1 MAAVNQRIPN
11 FLGGVSQQPDK
22 IKFPGQLRACD
33 NAVPDI
39 TFGLVKRP
47 PAEYIANLSG
57 ANSTGYWYEI
67 IRDGEQK
74 YLVQITPANA
84 IGAHPIRVWDL
95 SNGNPMTVNPPA
107 GSSVYHYL
115 SGATQAY
122 GITTIQDYTLITNP
136 QKTVTVGSANT
147 DTALNSGNYA
157 FVRLDTIAYNTEYVL
172 YNTDISNPPTPNTYY
187 RVTSLAVDFIG
198 PPDSN
203 NNINLAGSTWGNP
216 EADTRFAASAPFS
229 FSGGD
234 DVILSGTLF
243 NQPASNIIVNGENK
257 TENIEGSIQVNGVAY
272 VANNT
277 ATFDGSTNPDGTP
290 SGQAQHFL
298 GYIQDYDNRY
308 TATITLK
315 NGGLIRGNKAFAEAA
330 YITVQTGS
338 TTAQTDQK
346 YRVSVEAVEP
356 VTTYRDVTGIGYF
369 KTPKNPDEGVL
380 SMSTIL
386 KGLADSVNNSSTGI
400 AGVTAEVVGS
410 GLYLHGV
417 NAKKINF
424 LGGAVNENMSV
435 ISTKA
440 QDISRLPAMNKQGY
454 IAEVSNDADVETDNY
469 YVKFIADNG
478 TSGSGSYEETIRPH
492 NFHSTA
498 ASETMKKGLDPSTMP
513 HALINDNNGSS
524 FTFVKLDEATATS
537 QNNDNYWKDREVGD
551 NTSNPFPSIV
561 GKQISNLFFHR
572 NRLGLVA
579 NEQIVMSQPGSYFNL
594 FIVSAIAGSDDNPI
608 DISVSDVKPAFIK
621 HTLPINKGIMM
632 FSDNGQFLLFTE
644 SDIFSPKT
652 VRLKKVASYECDT
665 SLKPLDL
672 GTSVLFTSS
681 VSAFAR
687 AFEAVVIDDDSPAQ
701 IIEQTRV
708 VPELLP
714 KDLDISTNSKALG
727 ITSYAKRVA
736 TNDAESNYIYHYK
749 YYNADNKR
757 EQSAWYTWLINGN
770 LQHMFYTSSN
780 FFTVAYHEG
789 VYKLARHEYMTDT
802 TANRSYTIDDGT
814 NQSLPDGI
822 TTARSFE
829 AHLDYMVLPSS
840 ISGTENPDKT
850 VITVPYTISTNN
862 NTSSFFMVGLSGTDS
877 SGESIAGV
885 VKEAD
890 SVLGNTAT
898 FNNIVLHSSNSKIAV
913 GYSYSSQIELPTY
926 YVNLGQNAYD
936 TDADLRISAM
946 NFELGQGGPVDFLLK
961 SPYEYVDA
969 SGQIIKDVDDYLQ
982 KGNSMTASA
991 SQLNTHPT
999 KLSSSLRLPIQ
1010 RKNDKYILQ
1019 IFFKEPFS
1027 TALISAS
1034 WDGIYNPRR
1043 HVRR

>member
-1 MAAVNQRIPN
+1 MASVNQRIPN

-47 PAEYIANLSG
+47 PAEYIATLAT
-57 ANSTGYWYEI
+57 ANPTGYWYEI
-67 IRDGEQK
+67 IRDGDQK
-74 YLVQITPANA
+74 YLVQITPTNSN
-84 IGAHPIRVWDL
+84 PIKVWDL
-95 SNGNPMTVNPPA
+95 SNGNSMQVNLA
-107 GSSVYHYL
+107 SGSSYNYL
-115 SGATQAY
+115 TQSNPTQPY

-147 DTALNSGNYA
+147 DTALNDGDYA

-172 YNTDISNPPTPNTYY
+172 YNTTVSNPPTPNTYY
-187 RVTSLAVDFIG
+187 RVTSLGVDFIG
-198 PPDSN
+198 PPIGG
-203 NNINLAGSTWGNP
+203 NINLAGSTWGNP

-234 DVILSGTLF
+234 DVILDTTIDG
-243 NQPASNIIVNGENK
+243 QPSSNIKVNGINM

-272 VANNT
+272 IASNT
-277 ATFDGSTNPDGTP
+277 ANFNGNT
-290 SGQAQHFL
+290 GQSADFL
-298 GYIQDYDNRY
+298 GYTQDYDNRY
-308 TATITLK
+308 TATITLS
-315 NGGLIRGNKAFAEAA
+315 NGGLIRGNKTFAEAA
-330 YITVQTGS
+330 YITVRTGS
-338 TTAQTDQK
+338 VSAGTAQQ

-369 KTPKNPDEGVL
+369 TTPKNPDEGVL

-410 GLYLHGV
+410 GLYLHGA
-417 NAKKINF
+417 NANKINF

-440 QDISRLPAMNKQGY
+440 QDISRLPAMNKHGY
-454 IAEVSNDADVETDNY
+454 IAEVSNDADTETDNY

-478 TSGSGSYEETIRPH
+478 TGGTGSYEETIRPH

-524 FTFVKLDEATATS
+524 FTFTALNQLTATN

-632 FSDNGQFLLFTE
+632 FSDNAQFLLFTE

-652 VRLKKVASYECDT
+652 VRLKKIASYECDT

-687 AFEAVVIDDDSPAQ
+687 AFEAVVVDDDSPAQ

-714 KDLDISTNSKALG
+714 KDMDISTNSKALG

-736 TNDAESNYIYHYK
+736 TNNLEANYIYHYK

-757 EQSAWYTWLINGN
+757 EQSAWYTWLITGN

-780 FFTVAYHEG
+780 FFTVAFHEG
-789 VYKLARHEYMTDT
+789 VYKLARYEYMTDT
-802 TANRSYTIDDGT
+802 TADRSYTIDDGT

-822 TTARSFE
+822 NTARSFE
-829 AHLDYMVLPSS
+829 AHLDYMMLPSS

-850 VITVPYTISTNN
+850 VITVPYVISNN
-862 NTSSFFMVGLSGTDS
+862 NIPFSFFMVGLSGTDS

-885 VKEAD
+885 VKQAD
-890 SVLGNTAT
+890 SVSGNTAT

-913 GYSYSSQIELPTY
+913 GYNYSSQIELPTY

-936 TDADLRISAM
+936 TNADLRISAM
-946 NFELGQGGPVDFLLK
+946 NFELGQGGPVQFTLK
-961 SPYEYVDA
+961 SPFEYVDA
-969 SGQIIKDVDDYLQ
+969 NGQVIKDVDDYTQ
-982 KGNSMTASA
+982 FGNSMTANA

>member
-1 MAAVNQRIPN
+1 MASVNQRIPN

-47 PAEYIANLSG
+47 PAEYIATL
-57 ANSTGYWYEI
+57 ANANPTGYWYEI
-67 IRDGEQK
+67 LRDGDQK
-74 YLVQITPANA
+74 YLVQITPTNSS
-84 IGAHPIRVWDL
+84 PIRVWDL
-95 SNGNPMTVNPPA
+95 SNGVEKTVSLA
-107 GSSVYHYL
+107 SGSSYDYL
-115 SGATQAY
+115 TQSNPTQPY

-147 DTALNSGNYA
+147 DTALNDGDYA

-172 YNTDISNPPTPNTYY
+172 YNTEDPNHTNPPTPNTYY

-198 PPDSN
+198 PPDSAG
-203 NNINLAGSTWGNP
+203 NINLAGSTWGNP
-216 EADTRFAASAPFS
+216 EADTRFAASKPFS

-234 DVILSGTLF
+234 DVQLNGTI
-243 NQPASNIIVNGENK
+243 NNSAASNIQVNGINM
-257 TENIEGSIQVNGVAY
+257 TEGIEGSIQVNGVAY
-272 VANNT
+272 IASNT
-277 ATFDGSTNPDGTP
+277 ANFNGNT
-290 SGQAQHFL
+290 GQSADFL
-298 GYIQDYDNRY
+298 GYTQDYDNRY
-308 TATITLK
+308 TATITLS
-315 NGGLIRGNKAFAEAA
+315 NGGLIRGSESFAKAA
-330 YITVQTGS
+330 YITVRTGS
-338 TTAQTDQK
+338 VSAGTAQQ

-400 AGVTAEVVGS
+400 TGVTAEVVGS
-410 GLYLHGV
+410 GLYLHGA
-417 NAKKINF
+417 NANKINF

-440 QDISRLPAMNKQGY
+440 QDISRLPAMNKHGY
-454 IAEVSNDADVETDNY
+454 IAEVSNDADTETDNY

-478 TSGSGSYEETIRPH
+478 TGGTGSYEETIRPH

-513 HALINDNNGSS
+513 HALINNNNGT
-524 FTFVKLDEATATS
+524 FTFTALNQQTATA

-561 GKQISNLFFHR
+561 DKQISNLFFHR

-579 NEQIVMSQPGSYFNL
+579 DEQIVMSQPGSYFNL

-632 FSDNGQFLLFTE
+632 FSDNAQFLLFTE

-652 VRLKKVASYECDT
+652 VRLKKIASYECDT

-687 AFEAVVIDDDSPAQ
+687 AFEAIVVDDDSPAQ

-714 KDLDISTNSKALG
+714 KDMDISTNSKALG
-727 ITSYAKRVA
+727 ITSYAKKVA
-736 TNDAESNYIYHYK
+736 TNNLEANYIYHYK

-757 EQSAWYTWLINGN
+757 EQSAWYTWLITGN

-780 FFTVAYHEG
+780 FFTVAFHEG
-789 VYKLARHEYMTDT
+789 VYKLARYEYMTDT

-814 NQSLPDGI
+814 NQSLPNGI

-829 AHLDYMVLPSS
+829 AHLDYMMLPSS

-850 VITVPYTISTNN
+850 VITVPYVISNN
-862 NTSSFFMVGLSGTDS
+862 NIPFSFFMVGLSGTDS

-885 VKEAD
+885 VKQAD
-890 SVLGNTAT
+890 SVSANTAT

-913 GYSYSSQIELPTY
+913 GYNYSSQIELPTY

-936 TDADLRISAM
+936 TNADLRISAM
-946 NFELGQGGPVDFLLK
+946 NFELGQGGPVQFTLK
-961 SPYEYVDA
+961 SPFEYVDA
-969 SGQIIKDVDDYLQ
+969 NGQVIKDVDDYTQ
-982 KGNSMTASA
+982 FGNSMTANA

>member
-1 MAAVNQRIPN
+1 MASVNQRIPN

-47 PAEYIANLSG
+47 PAEYIANLSS

-67 IRDGEQK
+67 IRDGDQK
-74 YLVQITPANA
+74 YLVQITPTNSN
-84 IGAHPIRVWDL
+84 PIKVWDL
-95 SNGNPMTVNPPA
+95 SNGNSMQVNLA
-107 GSSVYHYL
+107 NGSSYNYL
-115 SGATQAY
+115 TQSGTTQPY

-136 QKTVTVGSANT
+136 QKTVAVGSANT
-147 DTALNSGNYA
+147 DTALNNGEYA

-172 YNTDISNPPTPNTYY
+172 YNTAISNPPTPNTYY
-187 RVTSLAVDFIG
+187 RVTSLGVDFIG
-198 PPDSN
+198 PPIGGS
-203 NNINLAGSTWGNP
+203 INLAGSTWGNP

-234 DVILSGTLF
+234 DVILNTTIDG
-243 NQPASNIIVNGENK
+243 QPSSNIIVNGENK

-272 VANNT
+272 IASNT
-277 ATFDGSTNPDGTP
+277 ANFNGNT
-290 SGQAQHFL
+290 GQSADFL
-298 GYIQDYDNRY
+298 GYTQDYDNRY
-308 TATITLK
+308 TATITLS
-315 NGGLIRGNKAFAEAA
+315 NGGLIRGNKSFAEGA
-330 YITVQTGS
+330 YITVRTGS
-338 TTAQTDQK
+338 VSAGTAQQ

-410 GLYLHGV
+410 GLYLHGQ
-417 NAKKINF
+417 NANKINF

-440 QDISRLPAMNKQGY
+440 QDISRLPAMNKHGY
-454 IAEVSNDADVETDNY
+454 IAEVSNDTDTETDNY

-478 TSGSGSYEETIRPH
+478 TGGTGSYEETIRPH

-524 FTFVKLDEATATS
+524 FTFTALNQQTATA
-537 QNNDNYWKDREVGD
+537 QNNDNYWKDREVD
-551 NTSNPFPSIV
+551 HNTSNPFPSIV

-632 FSDNGQFLLFTE
+632 FSDNAQFLLFTE

-652 VRLKKVASYECDT
+652 VRLKKIASYECDT

-687 AFEAVVIDDDSPAQ
+687 AFEAVVVDDDSPAQ

-714 KDLDISTNSKALG
+714 KDMDISTNSKALG

-736 TNDAESNYIYHYK
+736 TNNVAVNYIYHYK

-757 EQSAWYTWLINGN
+757 EQSAWYTWLITGN

-789 VYKLARHEYMTDT
+789 VYKLARYEYMTDT

-850 VITVPYTISTNN
+850 VVTVPYTISTND
-862 NTSSFFMVGLSGTDS
+862 SELGFFMVGLSGTDS

-885 VKEAD
+885 VKAAD
-890 SVLGNTAT
+890 SVSGNTAT

-913 GYSYSSQIELPTY
+913 GYNYSSQIELPTY

-946 NFELGQGGPVDFLLK
+946 NFELGQGGPVEFMLK
-961 SPYEYVDA
+961 SPFEYVDA
-969 SGQIIKDVDDYLQ
+969 NGQVIKDVDDYIQ
-982 KGNSMTASA
+982 FGNSMTANA

-999 KLSSSLRLPIQ
+999 KLSSSLRLPVQ

-1019 IFFKEPFS
+1019 IYFKQPFS

>member
-1 MAAVNQRIPN
+1 MASVNQRIPN

-47 PAEYIANLSG
+47 PAEYIANLSS

-67 IRDGEQK
+67 IRDGDQK
-74 YLVQITPANA
+74 YLVQITPTNSN
-84 IGAHPIRVWDL
+84 PIKVWDL
-95 SNGNPMTVNPPA
+95 SNGNSMQVNLA
-107 GSSVYHYL
+107 NGSSYNYL
-115 SGATQAY
+115 TQSGTTQPY

-147 DTALNSGNYA
+147 DTALNNGDYA

-172 YNTDISNPPTPNTYY
+172 YNTAISNPPTPNTYY
-187 RVTSLAVDFIG
+187 RVTSLGVDFIG
-198 PPDSN
+198 PPIGGS
-203 NNINLAGSTWGNP
+203 INLAGSTWGNP

-234 DVILSGTLF
+234 DVILNTTIDG
-243 NQPASNIIVNGENK
+243 QPSSNIIVNGDNK

-272 VANNT
+272 IASNT
-277 ATFDGSTNPDGTP
+277 ANFNGNT
-290 SGQAQHFL
+290 GQSADFL
-298 GYIQDYDNRY
+298 GYTQDYDNRY
-308 TATITLK
+308 TATITLS
-315 NGGLIRGNKAFAEAA
+315 NGGLIRGNKTFAEAA
-330 YITVQTGS
+330 YITVRTGS
-338 TTAQTDQK
+338 VSAGTAQQ

-410 GLYLHGV
+410 GLYLHGA
-417 NAKKINF
+417 NANKINF

-440 QDISRLPAMNKQGY
+440 QDISRLPAMNKHGY
-454 IAEVSNDADVETDNY
+454 IAEVSNDTDTETDNY

-478 TSGSGSYEETIRPH
+478 TGGTGSYEETIRPH

-524 FTFVKLDEATATS
+524 FTFTALNQQTATA

-632 FSDNGQFLLFTE
+632 FSDNAQFLLFTE

-652 VRLKKVASYECDT
+652 VRLKKIASYESDT

-687 AFEAVVIDDDSPAQ
+687 AFEAVVVDDDSPAQ

-714 KDLDISTNSKALG
+714 KDMDISTNSKALG

-736 TNDAESNYIYHYK
+736 TNNVAVNYIYHYK

-757 EQSAWYTWLINGN
+757 EQSAWYTWLITGN

-789 VYKLARHEYMTDT
+789 VYKLARYEYMTDT

-850 VITVPYTISTNN
+850 VVTVPYTISTNN
-862 NTSSFFMVGLSGTDS
+862 NELGFFMVGLSGTDS

-890 SVLGNTAT
+890 SVSGNTAT

-913 GYSYSSQIELPTY
+913 GYNYSSQIELPTY

-946 NFELGQGGPVDFLLK
+946 NFELGQGGPVEFMLK
-961 SPYEYVDA
+961 SPFEYVDA
-969 SGQIIKDVDDYLQ
+969 NGQVIKDVDDYIQ
-982 KGNSMTASA
+982 FGNSMTANA

-999 KLSSSLRLPIQ
+999 KLSSSLRLPVQ

-1019 IFFKEPFS
+1019 IYFKQPFS